1 MRYLTLHIYLAYKK
15 RSHKKNYPI
24 TTDKYAVGGRRKII
38 ELNQIFREIF
48 SLVLIA
54 GENEKPLTDHLPS
67 FLTFFHAHCTNGA
80 KSILKCSDLRGGKLV
95 LLDGEK
101 KT

>member
-15 RSHKKNYPI
+15 EATRKI
-24 TTDKYAVGGRRKII
+24 TPLKETYAVGDSRKII

-54 GENEKPLTDHLPS
+54 GENEKPLTEAYPLS
-67 FLTFFHAHCTNGA
+67 FIFFR
-80 KSILKCSDLRGGKLV
+80 KDSLMV
-95 LLDGEK
+95 
-101 KT
+101 